1 MTASAQFLDGD
12 RRDTV
17 SSATKTPGRAVRGQ
31 KNEASVL
38 RVPGWGVDRFLQ
50 FQPGVDV
57 AKEEL
62 RDPLVMLITAR
73 LPQAG

>member
-12 RRDTV
+12 RRHAV
-17 SSATKTPGRAVRGQ
+17 SSATKTPGRAVRCQ
-31 KNEASVL
+31 KNEASAPCARL
-38 RVPGWGVDRFLQ
+38 GVDRFPQ
-50 FQPGVDV
+50 VQPGVDV

>member
-12 RRDTV
+12 RRDAV

-31 KNEASVL
+31 KNEESAPCARL
-38 RVPGWGVDRFLQ
+38 GCFLQ
-50 FQPGVDV
+50 VQPGVDV